1 MEKIEMI
8 MQKYGDK
15 IQVGYEALR
24 DQYLAYN
31 IISIFMYFAII
42 GFFVSLIAL
51 SIINVSGD
59 NFNRDYFD
67 KEWPGY
73 KNYRVKRL
81 LVYLNFILPIV
92 FAIIFFIT
100 LVLISVF
107 APDYG
112 FIKSFIGD

>member
-1 MEKIEMI
+1 MEQIEMI

-15 IQVGYEALR
+15 IQVGYKALR

-31 IISIFMYFAII
+31 IISTFMYFAII
-42 GFFVSLIAL
+42 GFFVSLIVL
-51 SIINVSGD
+51 SVINITGD
-59 NFNRDYFD
+59 NFDRNYFD
-67 KEWPGY
+67 KKWSGY
-73 KNYRVKRL
+73 KVYKGERR

-92 FAIIFFIT
+92 FAIIFFIA

>member
-15 IQVGYEALR
+15 IQVGYKALR

-42 GFFVSLIAL
+42 GFFASLIAL
-51 SIINVSGD
+51 SAINVGGD

-67 KEWPGY
+67 KEWSGY
-73 KNYRVKRL
+73 KHYRLERR
-81 LVYLNFILPIV
+81 LVYLNFILPIIIAIV
-92 FAIIFFIT
+92 FIISLI
-100 LVLISVF
+100 LISVF

-112 FIKSFIGD
+112 FIRSLIGD